1 MRPQNWRARPFAKW
15 KKRRDNHAIPLQYMP
30 RKGRLLPGGLPAVAE
45 VVPAGVG
52 LYPEA
57 GGKGGMPVIFD
68 DIAEIMS
75 SIPARRIRKKTG
87 LSNDKIYRMANGLPF
102 ILDYN
107 TLFALQRMGV
117 DIILQKSSHESENE
131 IGIMWVWK

>member
-1 MRPQNWRARPFAKW
+1 MLLNWRARPFAKW

-30 RKGRLLPGGLPAVAE
+30 GKGRLLPGGLPAVAE

-117 DIILQKSSHESENE
+117 DIILQKSSHESEHE
-131 IGIMWVWK
+131 LGIMRVGK